1 MITFHSFLQSIRKQK
16 HVDLDTL
23 GMGICSSSFL
33 SRVERGDRKAPY
45 LLKECLLGRLGV
57 SSDNFYKYLQ
67 PREYEAWHLRQEI
80 ARNFLFEQI
89 NEAKKNIGKYSDLF
103 SSDDVISKQFSLY
116 VHAEYLAI
124 TDGNSANILALYKEA
139 TECSMSHLI
148 NDFEKNIDSAL
159 LSILEYCVLVKY
171 ISTELFAVKSIDTT
185 SAQVFLSRLA
195 MIMDKVEND
204 TSDGDIAAK
213 IYSMAVVSFSKG
225 IRKYFPDDEAYSFDE
240 KVRCFKAV
248 EFLRESGKT
257 YYLSEIIGALK
268 TNKHINRREEQYE
281 AELAQYFDV
290 IKEVYETANL
300 SMSSCNS
307 NSAYILVESGAYA
320 IGEVLLKRRK
330 MLKLSQ
336 KDLCKDICTE
346 KTMTRME
353 NGKCAVQ
360 DIIFKNLCERLK
372 LVPDYIHGEIVYD
385 ELNTYDLYR
394 QVKEADNSNNAE
406 ELRNGLK
413 RLKEKMN
420 MDVLSNK
427 QCWARAFNNLRRE
440 NKEIS
445 DEEYCDNITKLL
457 MLSVGNIDEIDP
469 KCVCFTDAE
478 IMLLQNLAI
487 RCKESKKKYLNLI
500 IPKLNDSDKDIK
512 LLMHY
517 RINAFLLSF
526 YASEL
531 GNEGLYAVS
540 NSISDRILET
550 GLRVNNLLYISDNIY
565 NKYWNAKQSESHNP
579 SDLDQCIA
587 LSKFMKDQRD
597 VTFYASKK

>member
-1 MITFHSFLQSIRKQK
+1 MITFHSFLKSIRKQK

-45 LLKECLLGRLGV
+45 LLKECLVGRLGV

-67 PREYEAWHLRQEI
+67 PKEYEAWHLRQEI
-80 ARNFLFEQI
+80 VRNLLFDQNI
-89 NEAKKNIGKYSDLF
+89 EAKKNITRYNELF
-103 SSDDVISKQFSLY
+103 SKDDVISKQFSLY
-116 VHAEYLAI
+116 VQAEYLAI
-124 TDGNSANILALYKEA
+124 NNGDPANILALYKEA
-139 TECSMSHLI
+139 TDCSMSHLI
-148 NDFEKNIDSAL
+148 NDFENIFDSAL
-159 LSILEYCVLVKY
+159 LSIWEYCVLVKY
-171 ISTELFAVKSIDTT
+171 ISTELFAVKSCEQST
-185 SAQVFLSRLA
+185 ARLFLSRLA
-195 MIMDKVEND
+195 LIMDKVEND
-204 TSDGDIAAK
+204 TSDVDIAAK
-213 IYSMAVVSFSKG
+213 IYSMAVVPFSKG
-225 IRKYFPDDEAYSFDE
+225 VRKFFPDDETCSFDE
-240 KVRCFKAV
+240 KNRCFKAV
-248 EFLRESGKT
+248 EFLRKSGKT
-257 YYLSEIIGALK
+257 YYLFEIIDALNTNNHLSHYEELYK
-268 TNKHINRREEQYE
+268 T
-281 AELAQYFDV
+281 ELAEYVNV
-290 IKEVYETANL
+290 IKEVYKSVNL
-300 SMSSCNS
+300 SMALCNS

-320 IGEVLLKRRK
+320 IGEVLLNRRK

-336 KDLCKDICTE
+336 KDLCEDICTE

-360 DIIFKNLCERLK
+360 DIIFRNLCERLK

-385 ELNTYDLYR
+385 ELNTYEIYR
-394 QVKEADNSNNAE
+394 HVKEADNSNNVE
-406 ELRNGLK
+406 ELRNGLTK
-413 RLKEKMN
+413 LKEKMN
-420 MDVLSNK
+420 MDILSNK
-427 QCWARAFNNLRRE
+427 QCWGRALNNLRRE

-445 DEEYCDNITKLL
+445 DEEYCDNIIKLL
-457 MLSVGNIDEIDP
+457 KLSIGDIDDINP

-487 RCKESKKKYLNLI
+487 RSKDSKKKYLSLI
-500 IPKLNDSDKDIK
+500 IPKLNDRDKDIK

-597 VTFYASKK
+597 VNFYASKK